1 MGVNKERLDIHMV
14 DWQVTATTI
23 YCDAVDDEVTIMV
36 DKDWS
41 AKCTGVRK
49 YTESREEQLNMVK
62 KSLQLRRALE
72 CEGMQCIRIL
82 EYKQKLRDEEALKM
96 RSTPGPADTSGEIE
110 PSTDEQ

>member
-1 MGVNKERLDIHMV
+1 MDIHMA

-23 YCDAVDDEVTIMV
+23 HCDAVDDEVTIIV
-36 DKDWS
+36 NKDWS
-41 AKCTGVRK
+41 AKCTGVSK
-49 YTESREEQLNMVK
+49 YTESRAEQLNMVR

-72 CEGMQCIRIL
+72 CEGVECPRIL

-96 RSTPGPADTSGEIE
+96 RPTPGLADTSGEIE